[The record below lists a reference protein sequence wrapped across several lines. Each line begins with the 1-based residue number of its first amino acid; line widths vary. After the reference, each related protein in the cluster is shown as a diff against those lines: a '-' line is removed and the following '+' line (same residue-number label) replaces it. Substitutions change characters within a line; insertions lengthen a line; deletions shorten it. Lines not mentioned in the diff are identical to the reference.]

1 MAGLLP
7 LFPLHTVLFPGG
19 VLPLHIFEERYR
31 LLIRE
36 GVDFGVVMIRDGRE
50 VQTEAGAAPFLHSI
64 GTIAH
69 PERVEELPD
78 GGYNVLVRGIER
90 FRLGAVDG
98 FRPYLQASHSG
109 LSAVAPSRP
118 RLAQLLQEY
127 LREHGVEVLLQHSEE
142 FSARGIW
149 LAGSLLQVEP
159 AKLQHL
165 LESGAPLLAE
175 QLLADEIGR
184 LRQIGRLATFQP
196 RGISAN

>member
-1 MAGLLP
+1 VAELLP

-36 GVDFGVVMIRDGRE
+36 GADFGIVMIRDGRE
-50 VQTEAGAAPFLHSI
+50 VQAEVGPEPSLHPI

-78 GGYNVLVRGIER
+78 GRYNVLIRGIER
-90 FRLGAVDG
+90 FRVGALDG
-98 FRPYLQASHSG
+98 SRPYLQASHTE
-109 LSAVAPSRP
+109 LPEVAPSRP
-118 RLAQLLQEY
+118 RLAPLLQEY
-127 LREHGVEVLLQHSEE
+127 LRAHGMEVLLQHSEE
-142 FSARGIW
+142 FAPRGTW

-159 AKLQHL
+159 VKLQRL
-165 LESGAPLLAE
+165 LESGDPLFAE

-184 LRQIGRLATFQP
+184 LRHIGRLGTVHP
-196 RGISAN
+196 RRISPN

>member
-1 MAGLLP
+1 MAALLP

-31 LLIRE
+31 LLIRA
-36 GVDFGVVMIRDGRE
+36 GVDFGVVMIREGRE
-50 VQTEAGAAPFLHSI
+50 VQAEAGAEPFLHSI

-69 PERVEELPD
+69 PERVEELAD
-78 GGYNVLVRGIER
+78 GRYNVLIRGIER
-90 FRLGAVDG
+90 FQVGAFDG
-98 FRPYLQASHSG
+98 SRPYLQASHTELSG
-109 LSAVAPSRP
+109 VAPSRP
-118 RLAQLLQEY
+118 RLAQLLQQY
-127 LREHGVEVLLQHSEE
+127 LREHGVEVVLQHSEE
-142 FSARGIW
+142 FSTRGTW

-184 LRQIGRLATFQP
+184 MRRIGRLATVQP
-196 RGISAN
+196 RGISPN